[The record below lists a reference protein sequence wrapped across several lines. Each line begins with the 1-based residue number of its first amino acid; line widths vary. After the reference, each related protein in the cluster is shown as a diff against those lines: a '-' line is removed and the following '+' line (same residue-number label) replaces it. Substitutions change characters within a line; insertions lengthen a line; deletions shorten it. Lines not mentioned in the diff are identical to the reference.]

1 MDCFQRARAWMELE
15 APPIVDEPIA
25 SKIVD
30 EGTA

>member
-1 MDCFQRARAWMELE
+1 MELE

-30 EGTA
+30 EDTAERPDYAAD